1 MRRKEESMLQYER
14 EVSEVVSI
22 AFNAMQ
28 PVSESGGRKQEVLQ
42 ALKPQF
48 R

>member
-1 MRRKEESMLQYER
+1 MRKENKSILQRER

>member
-1 MRRKEESMLQYER
+1 MSKEVKVFYDESRKISK
-14 EVSEVVSI
+14 VVSI

>member
-1 MRRKEESMLQYER
+1 MRKENKSILQRER
-14 EVSEVVSI
+14 EVSKVVSI